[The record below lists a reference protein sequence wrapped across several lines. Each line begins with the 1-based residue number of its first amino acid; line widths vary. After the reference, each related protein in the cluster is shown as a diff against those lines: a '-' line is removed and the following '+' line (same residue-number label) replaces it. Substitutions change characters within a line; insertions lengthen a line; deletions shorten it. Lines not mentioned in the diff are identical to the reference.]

1 MAKYQIYVETMGNS
15 QSTDDPTCPRNPIC
29 KALCWSSSDASLVAK
44 LDEGEWFG
52 ELPRDKKKR
61 KSTKRNSTSAKNLST
76 LPTLHEGESDSG
88 DTLSTLGS
96 DSGSPSDV
104 PNKSLPVSQLSAKKP
119 TFHGSIPNE
128 EAKASSSSKKGLE
141 RRHSEQTNK
150 KNNTKRQPKVK
161 LTFVNGQFVDLKTKK
176 GQELLEAATSEEATC
191 AIGGIMSSVYSGHGG
206 NSCPSS
212 ASSDVSKNINKD
224 KNNTSKP
231 SRAQKRMMSF
241 RGKSSLTDN
250 FDVSDVG
257 SVDSSFGSIG
267 SGDGKPLQ
275 LNKDDA
281 ISSLVSLGQGH
292 FLTASKSDR
301 VIKMWR
307 VERKTGDSKPSIA
320 FVRDFVGHKTGIS
333 CLEKV
338 DIKGR
343 FLSASKDRQIKLWD
357 SRLNVD
363 NNDSG
368 GAESEEQRYLLA
380 TFDNMDRR
388 NIHGIAITDMGSYV
402 RPTDKVDKAM
412 AMAMTKKAIREGS
425 GAVAKAAQERQIIG
439 CSCEFATISGRH
451 NAVKMWSVNHVP
463 QCGTPTVGQNVAEVK
478 AAQELKH
485 DAVVESVIA
494 LQGKNVLLTG
504 DRMGVVRLW
513 KSGGNVFLPKSS
525 ARVWS
530 CVRTFSW
537 KSKSALATPDE
548 AKKFAITSL
557 SFLQGNEMF
566 VSGSKSG
573 NLRVW
578 KVEGKK
584 TDGETIKKEVICI
597 TGAHTGAI
605 MAVRQGPRLSK
616 DDDDNATLSFSSASE
631 DGKVLSFA
639 IPVAKIGKC
648 NPSCFNV
655 VNHDIANRYFVDTQ
669 SIGISALDCLVM
681 PGKVKDVVVTTSTN
695 NGSINL
701 LRRVGAPKEGTQGD
715 ALIRY
720 RQAMEEESLTL
731 YAIAEQICKDAEA
744 VESRNRKLNMKTYK
758 NVFTG
763 QDVVSYLVD
772 NEYAAS
778 REDAVDLG
786 CVMVTHLSLFERVS
800 KTCQGTKRLEDD
812 AKSFYKWSSEF
823 SGTPSKTQNWAKS
836 TSMPIE

>member
-1 MAKYQIYVETMGNS
+1 MGNS
-15 QSTDDPTCPRNPIC
+15 QSTDDPPCPRNPIC
-29 KALCWSSSDASLVAK
+29 KALCWSSSDPSLVAK

-61 KSTKRNSTSAKNLST
+61 KRSKRNSTSAKNLST
-76 LPTLHEGESDSG
+76 LPTLLEGESDSG

-96 DSGSPSDV
+96 DSGSPPDAAD
-104 PNKSLPVSQLSAKKP
+104 KSLPVSQLSARKS
-119 TFHGSIPNE
+119 TLHGSIPSE
-128 EAKASSSSKKGLE
+128 EAKASSSSSKKGLE
-141 RRHSEQTNK
+141 RRHSEHTNK
-150 KNNTKRQPKVK
+150 KKNTKRESKVK

-206 NSCPSS
+206 NSCRSS
-212 ASSDVSKNINKD
+212 ASSDASKNINKD
-224 KNNTSKP
+224 KDNTSKA
-231 SRAQKRMMSF
+231 SRARKTIMSL
-241 RGKSSLTDN
+241 RGISSISDN
-250 FDVSDVG
+250 SDVSDVG
-257 SVDSSFGSIG
+257 SVDSSFSGSIG

-275 LNKDDA
+275 LNKGDA
-281 ISSLVSLGQGH
+281 ISSLVSLGEGH

-307 VERKTGDSKPSIA
+307 VEKKKGDSSKPSIA

-363 NNDSG
+363 DDDSG

-412 AMAMTKKAIREGS
+412 AMAMTKKAMCEGS
-425 GAVAKAAQERQIIG
+425 AAVAQAAQERHIIG

-451 NAVKMWSVNHVP
+451 NAVKMWSVKHVS
-463 QCGTPTVGQNVAEVK
+463 QRGTPTVGQNVAEVK
-478 AAQELKH
+478 AEQELKH
-485 DAVVESVIA
+485 DAVVESIIA
-494 LQGKNVLLTG
+494 LKEKSVLLTG
-504 DRMGVVRLW
+504 DRMGLVRLW
-513 KSGGNVFLPKSS
+513 KSGSNVFLPKSS
-525 ARVWS
+525 SRVWS

-537 KSKSALATPDE
+537 KSKSVLATPDE
-548 AKKFAITSL
+548 AKQFAITSL

-578 KVEGKK
+578 KVDGKK
-584 TDGETIKKEVICI
+584 KDGETIKKEVICI

-616 DDDDNATLSFSSASE
+616 DDDDNTTLSFSSASE

-655 VNHDIANRYFVDTQ
+655 VNHNIANRYFVDTQ

-701 LRRVGAPKEGTQGD
+701 LKRVGVPKEGTQGD
-715 ALIRY
+715 ALLRY

-731 YAIAEQICKDAEA
+731 YAIAEQICKDTEA
-744 VESRNRKLNMKTYK
+744 VESRNRKLNMKTFK

-786 CVMVTHLSLFERVS
+786 CVLATHLSLFECVS
-800 KTCQGTKRLEDD
+800 KKCQGMKRLEDD
-812 AKSFYKWSSEF
+812 AKSFYKWSGEF
-823 SGTPSKTQNWAKS
+823 SGIPSETQKLAKS
-836 TSMPIE
+836 ASMPVD